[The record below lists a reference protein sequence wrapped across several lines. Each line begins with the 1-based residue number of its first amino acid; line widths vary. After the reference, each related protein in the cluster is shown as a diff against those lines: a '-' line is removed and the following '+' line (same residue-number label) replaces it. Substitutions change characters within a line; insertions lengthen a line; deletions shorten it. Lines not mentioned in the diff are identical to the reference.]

1 VIETGWLL
9 DTGTLCLGTGWCHSG
24 MDLVTYT
31 SPTAIRFARMEDA
44 VRMLKIL
51 CLLSPVVFG
60 ASFKPVEHQWG

>member
-1 VIETGWLL
+1 
-9 DTGTLCLGTGWCHSG
+9 

-31 SPTAIRFARMEDA
+31 SPTAIRFARREDA